1 MSKSDKGFYYVNANS
16 ELLLDQ
22 CKCTESLLLLVSSY
36 VQELNE
42 TGTYDGIMVMPS
54 DTDENGDPL
63 ISIGFQTYENKY

>member
-22 CKCTESLLLLVSSY
+22 CECAESLLLLVSSY

-42 TGTYDGIMVMPS
+42 TGTYEGIMVMPS

-63 ISIGFQTYENKY
+63 ISIGFKSYESNY